1 MLFLTLSQNL
11 REMSLSKAELS
22 RYSRHIK
29 LNGVGIS
36 GQEKLKAAKVLV
48 IGAGGL
54 GCPVLQYLSAAGV
67 GTIGILDGDK
77 VDESNLQRQ
86 VLFAQADIDAPKAK
100 TAALKLKAQNPNV
113 NFKVANT
120 NVTTENILSLIEYF
134 DIIVDCTDNFPTRYL
149 INDACIL
156 KDKPLVFGAIHQ
168 FDGQVSVFN
177 YKNGPSYR
185 CLFPEAPSDVPNC
198 SEAGVIG
205 VLPGI
210 IGTIQANEVIKI
222 ILEIGD
228 VLTGKLLSLNA
239 LNYEFSII
247 EFDKTEESNITKLG
261 DYDFNCETTQ
271 QNLPKSITAEELAE
285 MLQSTTKINIL
296 DVREYFEWDIC
307 HIQGA
312 SNIPMNLI
320 DECIDEVSN
329 EIPTV
334 VVCHHGVRSMNVIHY
349 LEVKGYTKLINLE
362 GGIHAWATQVDTE
375 MTTY

>member
-1 MLFLTLSQNL
+1 
-11 REMSLSKAELS
+11 MSLSKAELS

-36 GQEKLKAAKVLV
+36 GQEKLKTAKVLV

-54 GCPVLQYLSAAGV
+54 GCPVLQYLSAAGI
-67 GTIGILDGDK
+67 GTIGILDGDT
-77 VDESNLQRQ
+77 VDEGNLQRQ
-86 VLFAQADIDAPKAK
+86 VLFTQADIDAPKAK
-100 TAALKLKAQNPNV
+100 TAALKLKAQNPNI

-120 NVTTENILSLIEYF
+120 NVTTENILSLIEDF

-156 KDKPLVFGAIHQ
+156 KNKPLVFGAIHQ
-168 FDGQVSVFN
+168 FEGQVSVFN

-185 CLFPEAPSDVPNC
+185 CLCLEAPSGVPNC

-222 ILEIGD
+222 ILEIGEI
-228 VLTGKLLSLNA
+228 LTGKLLSLNT

-247 EFDKTEESNITKLG
+247 EFHKTEATNITALG
-261 DYDFNCETTQ
+261 TYDSICETVQ
-271 QNLPKSITAEELAE
+271 LNLPKNITAEKLAE
-285 MLQSTTKINIL
+285 ILQSDTKINIL

-307 HIQGA
+307 HIKGA

-320 DECIDEVSN
+320 DECINEVSKD
-329 EIPTV
+329 IPTV

-349 LEVKGYTKLINLE
+349 LEVKGYDKLINLE

-375 MTTY
+375 MATY

>member
-1 MLFLTLSQNL
+1 
-11 REMSLSKAELS
+11 MSLSKAELS
-22 RYSRHIK
+22 RYSKHIK
-29 LNGVGIS
+29 LKEVGIN
-36 GQEKLKAAKVLV
+36 GQEQLKVAKVLV

-54 GCPVLQYLSAAGV
+54 GCPVLQYLTAAGV
-67 GTIGILDGDK
+67 GTIGIIDGDTI
-77 VDESNLQRQ
+77 DESNLQRQ
-86 VLFAQADIDAPKAK
+86 VLFAQAEIDSLKAK

-120 NVTTENILSLIEYF
+120 HVTTENILSLIEEF

-177 YKNGPSYR
+177 YENGPSYR

-210 IGTIQANEVIKI
+210 IGTLQANEVIKI
-222 ILEIGD
+222 ILGIGD
-228 VLTGKLLSLNA
+228 VLSGKILSLNA
-239 LNYEFSII
+239 LNYEFSIV
-247 EFDKTEESNITKLG
+247 EFDKTDASSITTLG
-261 DYDFNCETTQ
+261 DYDFNCETVQ
-271 QNLPKSITAEELAE
+271 QNLPKNITAEELAE

-307 HIQGA
+307 HIEGA

-320 DECIDEVSN
+320 DECIDEVSK

-349 LEVKGYTKLINLE
+349 LEVRGYDKLINLE

-375 MTTY
+375 MATY

>member
-1 MLFLTLSQNL
+1 LHQNSQL
-11 REMSLSKAELS
+11 MSLTKSELS

-29 LNGVGIS
+29 LREVGID

-54 GCPVLQYLSAAGV
+54 GCPVLQYLTAAGV
-67 GTIGILDGDK
+67 GTIGILDGDTI
-77 VDESNLQRQ
+77 DESNLQRQ
-86 VLFAQADIDAPKAK
+86 VLFAQGDLGNPKAK

-120 NVTTENILSLIEYF
+120 NVSKDNILNLIEAF

-177 YKNGPSYR
+177 YENGPSYR
-185 CLFPEAPSDVPNC
+185 CLFQETPTDVPNC
-198 SEAGVIG
+198 AEAGVIG

-210 IGTIQANEVIKI
+210 IGTLQANEVIKI

-228 VLTGKLLSLNA
+228 ILTGKLLSLNA
-239 LNYEFSII
+239 LNYEFSIV
-247 EFDKTEESNITKLG
+247 EFDKTEASQITELG
-261 DYDFNCETTQ
+261 VYDSSCETTQ
-271 QNLPKSITAEELAE
+271 QKLPKSISAAELSK
-285 MLQSTTKINIL
+285 MLQSDTKVNIL

-307 HIQGA
+307 HIEGA

-320 DECIDEVSN
+320 DECIDEVSKD
-329 EIPTV
+329 IPTV
-334 VVCHHGVRSMNVIHY
+334 VVCHHGVRSMKVIHY

-375 MTTY
+375 MATY

>member
-1 MLFLTLSQNL
+1 
-11 REMSLSKAELS
+11 MSLSKAELS

-29 LNGVGIS
+29 LNRVGIS

-54 GCPVLQYLSAAGV
+54 GCPVLQYLTAAGV
-67 GTIGILDGDK
+67 GTLGILDGDTI
-77 VDESNLQRQ
+77 DESNLQRQ

-100 TAALKLKAQNPNV
+100 TAALKLKAQNPNI

-120 NVTTENILSLIEYF
+120 NVTAENILSLIEDF

-177 YKNGPSYR
+177 YENGPSYR

-198 SEAGVIG
+198 AEAGVIG

-210 IGTIQANEVIKI
+210 IGTLQANEVIKI
-222 ILEIGD
+222 ILGIGD

-239 LNYEFSII
+239 LNYEFSIV
-247 EFDKTEESNITKLG
+247 EFNKTDASQITELG
-261 DYDFNCETTQ
+261 VYDSSCETTL

-285 MLQSTTKINIL
+285 ILQSTTKINIL

-307 HIQGA
+307 HIEGA

-320 DECIDEVSN
+320 DECIDEVSK

-349 LEVKGYTKLINLE
+349 LEVKGYDKLINLE
-362 GGIHAWATQVDTE
+362 GGIHAWATHVDTD
-375 MTTY
+375 MATY

>member
-1 MLFLTLSQNL
+1 MN
-11 REMSLSKAELS
+11 LSKIELS

-29 LNGVGIS
+29 LSNVGIK

-54 GCPVLQYLSAAGV
+54 GCPVLQYLTAAGV
-67 GTIGILDGDK
+67 GTIGIIDGDTIE
-77 VDESNLQRQ
+77 ESNLQRQ
-86 VLFAQADIDAPKAK
+86 VLFNQADVDAPKAK

-113 NFKVANT
+113 NFKAANT
-120 NVTTENILSLIEYF
+120 NVSKDNILNLIEAF
-134 DIIVDCTDNFPTRYL
+134 DIVVDCTDNFPTRYL

-156 KDKPLVFGAIHQ
+156 KDKPLVFGAINQ

-198 SEAGVIG
+198 SDAGVIG

-210 IGTIQANEVIKI
+210 IGTLQANEVIKI

-247 EFDKTEESNITKLG
+247 EFHKTEATNITALG
-261 DYDFNCETTQ
+261 TYDSICETVQ
-271 QNLPKSITAEELAE
+271 LNLPKNITAEKLAE
-285 MLQSTTKINIL
+285 ILQSDTKINIL

-307 HIQGA
+307 HIKGA

-320 DECIDEVSN
+320 DECINEVSKD
-329 EIPTV
+329 IPTV

-349 LEVKGYTKLINLE
+349 LEVKGYDKLINLE

-375 MTTY
+375 MATY